1 MDDMSE
7 TPAAV
12 QRLPLPIKHLVD
24 ATNSGDHDAFVASFT
39 PNAVLV
45 DWGKVFEG
53 REGVA
58 SWDESDNIGRN
69 SHFEV
74 SAVEANGDEW
84 VVTLEVTGGGFNG
97 TSDFRF
103 ALADDLIARMEI
115 AP

>member
-1 MDDMSE
+1 M
-7 TPAAV
+7 TQLPAAV
-12 QRLPLPIKHLVD
+12 QLMVD
-24 ATNSGDHDAFVASFT
+24 ATNAADHDAFVAAFR
-39 PNAVLV
+39 PDAVLV

-58 SWDESDNIGRN
+58 AWDESDNIGRN

-74 SAVEANGDEW
+74 AAVEADGEDW
-84 VVTLEVTGGGFNG
+84 VVTLNVTGGGFNG

-103 ALADDLIARMEI
+103 TLTDDLIARMEI